1 MNDDLTLIVGGRR
14 LSGWTSIRV
23 GRGIERCPSDFE
35 VTMTELF
42 PNEVTSFV
50 IQPGDACKVLLGTD
64 QVINGYVDR
73 FSPSMDATLEG
84 GQHSI
89 RVVGRGKCA
98 DLVDCAAEW
107 PGGQITGSSV
117 LEIAHKLVLPY
128 GVPGDSKSAITVSTD
143 VADVGPVI
151 PQFNLMLGE
160 SPFEIIERICRY
172 AALLAYEEHDGNL
185 FLTRV
190 GSTKAA
196 SGFMQ
201 GVNVQR
207 ASVDFSIDQRFSVV
221 QAFIQSF
228 DTLADLGDGGNLR
241 AEVTDFGVKRHRKKV
256 IIAESGDTN
265 FEVAKKRAVWEV
277 VRRYGRSAPVH
288 ITTDSW
294 RDKDGVLWTPNTLV
308 DVSLPSLKVGKD
320 TLLISEV
327 TYLRNGQSGTTAELV
342 LMRPEAFIPQPVVF
356 LPAYTDVQ
364 PAANR

>member
-1 MNDDLTLIVGGRR
+1 MIDDLTLIVGGRK
-14 LSGWTSIRV
+14 LSGWTSVRV

-35 VTMTELF
+35 VEMTELY
-42 PNEVTSFV
+42 PDEVSSFV
-50 IQPGDACKVLLGTD
+50 IQPGDACEVRLGD
-64 QVINGYVDR
+64 DLVVNGYVDR
-73 FSPSMDATLEG
+73 FSPSIDATLEG

-89 RVVGRGKCA
+89 RVVGRGKCS

-107 PGGQITGSSV
+107 PGGQLINGTV
-117 LEIAHKLVLPY
+117 LAIAQKLALPY
-128 GVPGDSKSAITVSTD
+128 GQPDNPILVSTD

-160 SPFEIIERICRY
+160 TPMEIIERICRY
-172 AALLAYEEHDGNL
+172 SALLAYEEADGNL

-190 GSTKAA
+190 GTTKAA
-196 SGFMQ
+196 SGFEQ
-201 GVNVQR
+201 GVNVQH

-221 QAFIQSF
+221 QAYIQSF
-228 DTLADLGDGGNLR
+228 DTFAELGDGGNLR
-241 AEVTDFGVKRHRKKV
+241 AEVTDSGVKRHRKKV

-265 FEVAKKRAVWEV
+265 FEVAKKRALWEV

-308 DVSLPSLKVGKD
+308 DVSLPALKIGND

-327 TYLRNGQSGTTAELV
+327 TYQRDDQNGTTAQLV
-342 LMRPEAFIPQPVVF
+342 LMRPEAFIPQPIVL
-356 LPAYTDVQ
+356 LPAYSDVQ